1 MGNHNPGREIFKAF
15 NTALITGAFFE
26 TITKLSQDSGIFKR
40 CTITAQKNWYFYT
53 TIAQPMASSFEK
65 YQKRR
70 LLSSYL
76 SVVISVSLVLFLL
89 GLLGL
94 LVLNSKK
101 VADHFK
107 EKIALTVFL
116 KDTAKQVEIDQLQ
129 QSLALAEYTK
139 SATFV
144 SKEQAAEE
152 HSATIGENFMEFL
165 GYNPLQNSI
174 DVYLLAD
181 FVSPTKLE
189 EIQNEIQTKDFVD
202 DVVYDRPLIVLLNDN
217 IKKISFWVLII
228 SAVFLFIAV
237 LLINSS
243 IRLSVYAKRFT
254 IKTMQMVGAT
264 KGFIRRPFIWRS
276 IKLGIVGA
284 LLAILGIAAI
294 LYYLDHTF
302 PQMRFMEDPLLI
314 GGLFLFVFL
323 MGVLISWL
331 STFFATQRFLNLRTD
346 ELYY

>member
-1 MGNHNPGREIFKAF
+1 
-15 NTALITGAFFE
+15 
-26 TITKLSQDSGIFKR
+26 
-40 CTITAQKNWYFYT
+40 
-53 TIAQPMASSFEK
+53 MASSFEK

-70 LLSSYL
+70 LISSYF
-76 SVVISVSLVLFLL
+76 SVVLSISLVLFLL

-94 LVLNSKK
+94 LVLNTKK

-107 EKIALTVFL
+107 EQIALTVYL
-116 KDTAKQVEIDQLQ
+116 KDSAKEVEITQLK

-139 SATFV
+139 SAEFI

-181 FVSPTKLE
+181 FVSPEKLE
-189 EIQNEIQTKDFVD
+189 EISTEITAKSFVD
-202 DVVYDRPLIVLLNDN
+202 EVIYDKPLIALLNEN
-217 IKKISFWVLII
+217 VKKISFWILIVSGI
-228 SAVFLFIAV
+228 FTFIAV

-243 IRLSVYAKRFT
+243 IRLSVYSKRFT

-264 KGFIRRPFIWRS
+264 KGFIRRPFIWKS
-276 IKLGIVGA
+276 IRLGMIGAVLAMIGMAAVLYSLNKSFLELQLLDDKL
-284 LLAILGIAAI
+284 LLAVLFAFI
-294 LYYLDHTF
+294 F
-302 PQMRFMEDPLLI
+302 FM
-314 GGLFLFVFL
+314 GFF
-323 MGVLISWL
+323 ISWI

>member
-1 MGNHNPGREIFKAF
+1 
-15 NTALITGAFFE
+15 
-26 TITKLSQDSGIFKR
+26 
-40 CTITAQKNWYFYT
+40 
-53 TIAQPMASSFEK
+53 MATSFEK

-70 LLSSYL
+70 LISSYF
-76 SVVISVSLVLFLL
+76 SVVISISLVLFLL

-94 LVLNSKK
+94 LVLNTKK

-107 EKIALTVFL
+107 EQIALTVYL

-174 DVYLLAD
+174 DVYLYAD
-181 FVSPTKLE
+181 YVSPSKLE
-189 EIQNEIQTKDFVD
+189 EIQGEIMTKDFVD
-202 DVVYDRPLIVLLNDN
+202 EVVYDKPLIVLLNDN
-217 IKKISFWVLII
+217 IKKISFWVLVI

-264 KGFIRRPFIWRS
+264 KSFIRRPFIWKS
-276 IKLGIVGA
+276 MKLGILGSVVA
-284 LLAILGIAAI
+284 LVGIAI
-294 LYYLDHTF
+294 VLYYLDQYF
-302 PQMRFMEDPLLI
+302 PQLGLMDDTFLV

-323 MGVLISWL
+323 MGLVITWL
-331 STFFATQRFLNLRTD
+331 STYFATQRFLNLRTD
-346 ELYY
+346 DLYY